1 VVVLAALAVPLFGGR
16 LGALV
21 EIRLRHVWAIF
32 AALALEIAAMEL
44 PGLPE
49 GLRAALTVAAY
60 PVGVVFLVANWHL
73 PGMPLVALGA
83 ALNLLAIS
91 VKGGV
96 MPASPSA
103 LAGLALGG
111 RARVPE
117 LDRPGRAAAGVPG
130 RRLLPSCLLAAQQRL
145 QCRGRADRP
154 RDCLGAAPHLPVT
167 PGPFVDP
174 PTLVSVGRQAGLPRP
189 IGTSLTVQATSSG
202 APGLR
207 TGPRRVRLVV
217 LGPRLTAS
225 SVGCLPP
232 VYWPPGS
239 PGDRWCSCGADA
251 PESSAMGQPA
261 RSVACLDRA

>member
-1 VVVLAALAVPLFGGR
+1 VVVLTALAVPLFGGR

-91 VKGGV
+91 VNGGV

-103 LAGLALGG
+103 LAG
-111 RARVPE
+111 
-117 LDRPGRAAAGVPG
+117 
-130 RRLLPSCLLAAQQRL
+130 
-145 QCRGRADRP
+145 
-154 RDCLGAAPHLPVT
+154 
-167 PGPFVDP
+167 
-174 PTLVSVGRQAGLPRP
+174 AGLGWTSPGSRTRP
-189 IGTSLTVQATSSG
+189 SWPSRGWGSWATSSTFLP
-202 APGLR
+202 PGR
-207 TGPRRVRLVV
+207 SAT
-217 LGPRLTAS
+217 S
-225 SVGCLPP
+225 SVSGTC
-232 VYWPPGS
+232 
-239 PGDRWCSCGADA
+239 
-251 PESSAMGQPA
+251 
-261 RSVACLDRA
+261 